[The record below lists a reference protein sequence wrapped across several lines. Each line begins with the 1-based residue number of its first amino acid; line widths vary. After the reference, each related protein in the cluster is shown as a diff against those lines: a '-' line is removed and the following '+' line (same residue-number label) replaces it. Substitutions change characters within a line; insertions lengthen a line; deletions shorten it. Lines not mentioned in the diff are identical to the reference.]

1 MKLKNTL
8 LMTSALTP
16 ILFSACDSSIHYLA
30 TANSFIPAED
40 AFIVKKAEME
50 NSINGLTVTQNRK
63 AQLRQILN
71 SFGETS
77 HGHHIITGAQQHTQF
92 AVSNNIP
99 GVAAYATSTNQIII
113 KNNDQAK
120 NMNNIDWYCSVSHE
134 LLHSYQRNHALGL
147 LQGISPQQ
155 YLFIIKLYEA
165 EAYSLEKFGDNLWS
179 AGRCIRQLM
188 SRDSADLMWSSF
200 YEPTLMEDLKRAAER
215 GLLTS
220 HGNPQAIQHTL
231 DYFKQV
237 YGIDF
242 DNSDIERGGISD
254 YRIEKFRSI
263 CNQIS
268 ESGVLEKGNQAF
280 AIKQQM
286 ANKFEQYV
294 EHAPSEQSIVN
305 YFCNFSVIKPSHIE
319 EAQVLLNSDN
329 IHAMGALQTLITN
342 GFIKGNL
349 DRLEASNELKQ
360 QELTIIRQSVLETW
374 QARRIQ
380 AQRSR

>member
-1 MKLKNTL
+1 MKFKKIL
-8 LMTSALTP
+8 LTSTSLTP
-16 ILFSACDSSIHYLA
+16 FLFSACNSNIQYLA
-30 TANSFIPAED
+30 TANSFIPEND

-50 NSINGLTVTQNRK
+50 SSINTLPLTQSRK
-63 AQLRQILN
+63 EQLKQITN
-71 SFGETS
+71 TFGNTS
-77 HGHHIITGAQQHTQF
+77 HGYHIITGTQPYTQF
-92 AVSNNIP
+92 TVLNNIS
-99 GVAAYATSTNQIII
+99 GVATYSPKTNKVII
-113 KNNDQAK
+113 KNDAK
-120 NMNNIDWYCSVSHE
+120 AASMNNNDWYCSVSHE

-188 SRDSADLMWSSF
+188 SRDSEDLMWSSF
-200 YEPTLMEDLKRAAER
+200 YEPALMEDLKRAAER
-215 GLLTS
+215 GLLTA
-220 HGNPQAIQHTL
+220 HGNPQAIQYTL

-242 DNSDIERGGISD
+242 DNSNIERGGISD

-349 DRLEASNELKQ
+349 DRLEASNELKK